1 MTEIFIIFFQLPFEK
16 TIYKIISING
26 EIRKGKDI
34 ALPMADIGIVINLW
48 DYLSN
53 LDKPYN
59 LPNVLFDLNNARR
72 LLEGKPKDSF
82 PKNNEPWTGIKI
94 LGRSFDDNSLFGKI
108 KSIENSKYSTFEEW
122 ERKLPCEWEVG
133 LIASFKKEYNNVIS
147 ELKKCNLYAN
157 FINIEMRLLVG
168 FIKANDRGVKLSRE
182 KLQTRCL
189 DLDTKYYQTVRK
201 LEIDY
206 NYIVS
211 DFRNVTIES
220 IKEYIKDYDEADFS
234 KKYIWDSI
242 ELHRNVNP
250 FLDLLY
256 TENYTKRDLS
266 ELLRMTAGVSDRC
279 KLQYDIIGTVS
290 GRILITRPG
299 IQYLKRASRD
309 IFVPHEGNRFI
320 YADYSQFEP
329 GIMAYLSDDPN
340 LRRAYVDGDLYTNL
354 SSIIGAGCSRDIA
367 KKMFLSYIYGM
378 RMANIE
384 KNIIKAFGKSA
395 GGAIVSFLNEFPG
408 VLKWKNSVVEKSFR
422 DKIAI
427 GLTGYIRRFTEDDY
441 KSEIARWAP
450 NHIIQSTA
458 SGIFKNALVKY
469 LNTTKRGKIL
479 VPMHDAILIEVESEI
494 YAQEKNNIY
503 TCMIESFETICSGIK
518 CKVHFDNF
526 SLE

>member
-1 MTEIFIIFFQLPFEK
+1 MTEMFIIFFQLPFEK
-16 TIYKIISING
+16 GVYKIISIS
-26 EIRKGKDI
+26 EKIQRGKDI
-34 ALPMADIGIVINLW
+34 TLPIADVSITINLW
-48 DYLSN
+48 DYLSD

-59 LPNVLFDLNNARR
+59 LSNTLFDLNSARR
-72 LLEGKPKDSF
+72 LLEGKPKGSF
-82 PKNNEPWTGIKI
+82 QKNNEPWNGIKI
-94 LGRSFDDNSLFGKI
+94 LGRSFDDNKLFGKI
-108 KSIENSKYSTFEEW
+108 KSIEESKYSTFDEW
-122 ERKLPCEWEVG
+122 EKRLPPNWEVD
-133 LIASFKKEYNNVIS
+133 LITSFKKEYNNIVS
-147 ELKKCNLYAN
+147 ELKKYNLYDN
-157 FINIEMRLLVG
+157 FINIEMRLLVS
-168 FIKANDRGVKLSRE
+168 FIKANDLGIKLNKE
-182 KLQTRCL
+182 KFLTRCL
-189 DLDTKYYQTVRK
+189 ELDRKYYQSVRK

-211 DFRNVTIES
+211 DFRDVTFETIR
-220 IKEYIKDYDEADFS
+220 EYIKDCGEADFS

-242 ELHRNVNP
+242 ELYRNVNS

-256 TENYTKRDLS
+256 IENHTKRDLS
-266 ELLRMTAGVSDRC
+266 ELLRMTAGISDRC

-329 GIMAYLSDDPN
+329 GIMAYLSDDQK
-340 LRRAYVDGDLYTNL
+340 LRKVYVGGDLYSNL
-354 SSIIGAGCSRDIA
+354 ASAIGADCTRDIA

-378 RMANIE
+378 SIDNI
-384 KNIIKAFGKSA
+384 KKSIIQNFGTSA
-395 GGAIVSFLNEFPG
+395 GSSIASFLNEFPN
-408 VLKWKNSVVEKSFR
+408 VLKWKDSVVEKSFK

-427 GLTGYIRRFTEDDY
+427 GLTGYIRHFSEDDH

-450 NHIIQSTA
+450 NHVIQSTA
-458 SGIFKNALVKY
+458 SGIFKNALIRY
-469 LNTTKRGKIL
+469 LNTARGRML

-494 YAQEKNNIY
+494 YEQERENIY
-503 TCMIESFETICSGIK
+503 TCMIESFETICPGIK